1 MRPPTIGWAGVRDA
15 GAGCVGA
22 GSPETLYT
30 AATQAGPD
38 FLAAADYDT
47 ITQCRYVHAASS
59 PDLVFVRGM
68 EVTTATGKGVGA
80 SGLKW
85 VQWYGGTGVV
95 SDRCNY
101 RPPGHDLTPVHRWSR
116 GSSA

>member
-22 GSPETLYT
+22 GSPETLHT
-30 AATQAGPD
+30 AATQAGLD
-38 FLAAADYDT
+38 FLAAADHDT

-68 EVTTATGKGVGA
+68 EVTTATGEGGRCQWAEMGA
-80 SGLKW
+80 VVWGNGSRERS
-85 VQWYGGTGVV
+85 VQLPAPR
-95 SDRCNY
+95 S
-101 RPPGHDLTPVHRWSR
+101 
-116 GSSA
+116 